1 MPIVEAYWLEVSKE
15 DVEQYDA
22 RGFESLEDP
31 VAAQMEAEWHTLA
44 TNCSVGSAKLTGI
57 ARHAKVACH
66 SLHYPMCLSTLSS
79 L

>member
-1 MPIVEAYWLEVSKE
+1 MPVVEANWLEVSKE

-22 RGFESLEDP
+22 RGFESLDAS

-44 TNCSVGSAKLTGI
+44 TNCSVGSATLTGM

-66 SLHYPMCLSTLSS
+66 SLHYPMCLSTLSR